1 MRNYFDSDVRHA
13 LEVLGKAST
22 GVRLEAACML
32 LRQSAIDSSIG
43 VVGRGFLR
51 ESESGL
57 QAVVDWIEVGDREAL
72 KETKLEE
79 METEVSL

>member
-1 MRNYFDSDVRHA
+1 MRNHFDSDILHA

-43 VVGRGFLR
+43 LVGRGFLR

-57 QAVVDWIEVGDREAL
+57 QAVLDWIEVGDREAL
-72 KETKLEE
+72 KETQTPANKREFVL
-79 METEVSL
+79 